1 MTGHHGDI
9 VASEL
14 LGVVHNLLE
23 VQGVDYAKELVL
35 NLCSHH
41 KTDLHV
47 YSSKYS
53 NQWDNLTEVYSPL
66 PTINENTFK
75 NQTDSNIFSFS
86 LLINTL
92 HEIMIERKKNNQPD
106 MILLLELLTVIRIQF
121 SKKGLLKMIL

>member
-1 MTGHHGDI
+1 MKKKNILITGSSG
-9 VASEL
+9 S
-14 LGVVHNLLE
+14 GKTT
-23 VQGVDYAKELVL
+23 YAKELVL

-92 HEIMIERKKNNQPD
+92 HEIMIERKKNNQPKAH
-106 MILLLELLTVIRIQF
+106 T
-121 SKKGLLKMIL
+121 SCY